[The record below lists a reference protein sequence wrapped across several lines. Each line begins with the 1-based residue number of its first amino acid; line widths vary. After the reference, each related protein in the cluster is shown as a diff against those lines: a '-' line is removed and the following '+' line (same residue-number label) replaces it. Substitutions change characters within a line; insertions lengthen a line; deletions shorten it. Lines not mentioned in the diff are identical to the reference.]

1 MKRVIDSLWVVVLG
15 FVIFDVMSL
24 VCFTGGSKNDYVTG
38 FVGYM
43 FASNQLDLLG
53 NYAFILPLVIVII
66 SMFAQRASRSNS
78 VNVKRYSAIVFAFM
92 MFSLS
97 IMTLGSFFESL
108 IAPWGYSSLIG
119 KSISVPL
126 ETYVGIVG
134 GVVIGIVVLLL
145 TASYFYSV
153 IKASFVSR
161 SMSVA
166 KPKENKGTTKH
177 RSATKAKR
185 DKVIVGSS
193 KKTMPTVDLLVPGGS
208 GKFELPKDKQLGLI
222 GAFEAALSDFKIS
235 GSVKDVVSGPV
246 VTRLIVD
253 LAPGVKVTSV
263 MNVSNDIARSLKV
276 ESIRV
281 VDVIAGTSS
290 IGIEVPNEN
299 REMVRFSQVIE
310 SKSFRE
316 TKSLLPIAIGFDVV
330 GSPCVF
336 DLAKAPHL
344 LVAGT
349 TGSGKS
355 VGVNAMIM
363 SLLFSK
369 TPEELRFIMIDPK
382 MLELSVYSGIPHL
395 YSDVITNMSE
405 AHDALKWC
413 VGEMER
419 RYELMSKYG
428 VRNVASFN
436 ERVREAN
443 SAGEKLY
450 QLDGSTEVE
459 ALPSIVVVIDEFA
472 DLIMSVGKKIEENIC
487 RLAQKSRAAGIHLV
501 LATQRPSVD
510 VITGLIKSNIP
521 SRMSFQVSSK
531 IDSRTVL
538 DQGGAEQLLGMGDML
553 ISFGGSSKLERV
565 HGAFIDDSEVS
576 NVAGF
581 LKSCGIPD
589 YIELTPNLTTNGG
602 ASALGVD
609 ESDMEAY
616 QSAISLLENGKTAS
630 ISSIQRHLKIGYNR
644 AARIVENL
652 EENGVLVLDEKGNR
666 IARLP

>member
-1 MKRVIDSLWVVVLG
+1 MKRVRESFWIVVLG

-24 VCFTGGSKNDYVTG
+24 VCFSGANEKDYVTG
-38 FVGYM
+38 VVGYA
-43 FASNQLDLLG
+43 FANSQLVLLG
-53 NYAFILPLVIVII
+53 NYSFILPFVIVLV
-66 SMFAQRASRSNS
+66 SLLTYRVSCASK
-78 VNVKRYSAIVFAFM
+78 VCLKRYSGIVVTFMAF
-92 MFSLS
+92 SS
-97 IMTLGSFFESL
+97 AVMTLCSFFGSKVF
-108 IAPWGYSSLIG
+108 PFGYSSMIG
-119 KSISVPL
+119 NSISVPL
-126 ETYVGIVG
+126 ESYLGAVG
-134 GVVIGIVVLLL
+134 GVLLCIIVVFI
-145 TASYFYSV
+145 SVVYFYSV
-153 IKASFVSR
+153 IKASII
-161 SMSVA
+161 
-166 KPKENKGTTKH
+166 PTTKVFP
-177 RSATKAKR
+177 K
-185 DKVIVGSS
+185 S
-193 KKTMPTVDLLVPGGS
+193 KKNKNVKKYARGTSARTRKTSLEPSKAPMPSIDLLVQGGS
-208 GKFELPKDKQLGLI
+208 GKFELPKDKQYSLTQ
-222 GAFEAALSDFKIS
+222 AFEAALSDFKIS
-235 GSVKDVVSGPV
+235 GVVKDVVSGPV

-290 IGIEVPNEN
+290 IGIEVPNEE
-299 REMVRFSQVIE
+299 RQMVRFSQVIE
-310 SKSFRE
+310 SNSFRDS
-316 TKSLLPIAIGFDVV
+316 KCLLPVAIGFDVV

-336 DLAKAPHL
+336 DLAKTPHL

-413 VGEMER
+413 VAEMER
-419 RYELMSKYG
+419 RYELMSKFG

-436 ERVREAN
+436 ERVR
-443 SAGEKLY
+443 SAKSVDEKLY
-450 QLDGSTEVE
+450 QLDGNTEVE
-459 ALPSIVVVIDEFA
+459 TLPSVVVVIDEFA
-472 DLIMSVGKKIEENIC
+472 DLIMSVGNKIEENIC

-565 HGAFIDDSEVS
+565 HGAFIEDSEVS

-581 LKSCGIPD
+581 LKSKGTPD
-589 YIELTPNLTTNGG
+589 YIELTPPQATCGG
-602 ASALGVD
+602 ASTSGVD
-609 ESDMEAY
+609 ESDMDAY
-616 QSAISLLENGKTAS
+616 QSAIALLENGKTAS

-652 EENGVLVLDEKGNR
+652 EENGVLVKDEKGNR
-666 IARLP
+666 IVHLP